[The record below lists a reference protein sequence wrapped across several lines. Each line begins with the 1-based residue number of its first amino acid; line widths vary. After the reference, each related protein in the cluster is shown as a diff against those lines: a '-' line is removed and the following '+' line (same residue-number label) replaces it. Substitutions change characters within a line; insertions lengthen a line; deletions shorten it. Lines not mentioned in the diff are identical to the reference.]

1 MPPKA
6 TDFTHSQP
14 DLLTWQVFSPE
25 HRCELTANA
34 VMAGGRWFLFDPI
47 PLAAPAVA
55 ALRQRGPLAAV
66 VLTNANHE
74 RAAARWR
81 ELTGAPVWADAA
93 APLEL
98 SDVHRFDPA
107 TNAWEGWEIH
117 RLTGGAPGEIA
128 LRREEASLLVLGD
141 AVFDLPRHGL
151 GVLPEKYC
159 TDRPRLLAALR
170 ELVHR
175 PFERAALA
183 HGGPLQPGAA
193 RCIASLLSL

>member
-1 MPPKA
+1 MPPEA
-6 TDFTHSQP
+6 TDFTHSQT

-34 VMAGGRWFLFDPI
+34 VLADGRWFLFDPL
-47 PLAAPAVA
+47 PLAAPACET
-55 ALRQRGPLAAV
+55 LLQRGPVAAV

-81 ELTGAPVWADAA
+81 ELTGAPVWTDAGA
-93 APLEL
+93 TLKLPG
-98 SDVHRFDPA
+98 VQRFDPA
-107 TNAWEGWEIH
+107 AGIWEGWEIH

-128 LRREEASLLVLGD
+128 LRREEASLVVLGD

-159 TDRPRLLAALR
+159 TDRPRLLTALR
-170 ELVHR
+170 ELVRR

-183 HGGPLQPGAA
+183 HGGPLHPEAA
-193 RCIASLLSL
+193 RRLASLLSL